1 MKKYLFIVLHIIGIF
16 FGYIALG
23 VVVKWI
29 FDISLPTVSGSP
41 LKKVALGVVYI
52 LPILG
57 FICLRFGKSQR
68 FNKILGY
75 TYIVLWVLVMI
86 RSFLL
91 IFP

>member
-1 MKKYLFIVLHIIGIF
+1 MQLLGELHILGIF

-29 FDISLPTVSGSP
+29 FDISLPTVSGSSI
-41 LKKVALGVVYI
+41 KQVALGVVYI

-57 FICLRFGKSQR
+57 FVCLKFGKPQKS
-68 FNKILGY
+68 NKILGY
-75 TYIVLWVLVMI
+75 ISIVLWVLVMV
-86 RSFLL
+86 RSLLL